1 MPAQS
6 VRPPTP
12 QAGVALRDP
21 APAPTIAKV
30 LRRISSLAPLPAM
43 AESPLRHLPSTG
55 SSPDKDRMG
64 VHLHRHS

>member
-12 QAGVALRDP
+12 QAGVALRDLAS
-21 APAPTIAKV
+21 APAIAEV
-30 LRRISSLAPLPAM
+30 LRRTSSLAPLPAM
-43 AESPLRHLPSTG
+43 AVSPLRHLPSTG
-55 SSPDKDRMG
+55 SSPVKDRMD